1 MNRNL
6 DQRCNEIIMFV
17 LEQLDQ
23 ENIHRD
29 LEVCAELIL
38 ISRLIYQRFKL
49 KFDNKIKK
57 NSYIEKAKAEIINEM
72 KNDESFS
79 SIIYLIKN
87 YREFK
92 EKNIN

>member
-49 KFDNKIKK
+49 KFDKTSNK
-57 NSYIEKAKAEIINEM
+57 NEFLLFIT
-72 KNDESFS
+72 E
-79 SIIYLIKN
+79 
-87 YREFK
+87 
-92 EKNIN
+92 